1 MSLKQ
6 KEHAAA
12 YYEMTNIVTKKD
24 DLPGILQFIPI
35 RDQDGSKLEISLETC
50 KLIKLRHTTIC
61 HLNEI
66 VVPGPMVHILIA
78 KECLMSFKN
87 VQGFTLS
94 DLLLQIGYMR
104 VARNKT
110 RSYDPGDEYLV
121 DITFDSENHILV
133 PIFR

>member
-12 YYEMTNIVTKKD
+12 YYESQSMTSIH

-35 RDQDGSKLEISLETC
+35 RDQNGSKLEISLETC
-50 KLIKLRHTTIC
+50 TLIKLRHTTIC
-61 HLNEI
+61 HLEEI
-66 VVPGPMVHILIA
+66 IVPGPMVHILIA
-78 KECLMSFKN
+78 KECLISIRN
-87 VQGFTLS
+87 PQGFTLS

-110 RSYDPGDEYLV
+110 RSDDLQKEYLV